1 MGHDERCRDRN
12 YPAKAGVE
20 KECDKGLSSR
30 PDNEIGRIVECVDR
44 HRECG
49 DADEAGRIMDR
60 LVEEKYIDDLR
71 YASAFARD
79 KSSIAGWGAT
89 KIRYMLAAKG
99 IDRETIA
106 AVLQEVDEGKASDRL
121 EKLLSAKVRSLKDD
135 PQCRMKLLRFALG
148 RGYQYDEAAEVID
161 RLLNERD

>member
-1 MGHDERCRDRN
+1 MGEKKMDPQKVADRMRGLCSRREYCRQDIMKKVL
-12 YPAKAGVE
+12 AALG
-20 KECDKGLSSR
+20 
-30 PDNEIGRIVECVDR
+30 
-44 HRECG
+44 G

-60 LVEEKYIDDLR
+60 LVEEKYIDELR

-106 AVLQEVDEGKASDRL
+106 AALQEVDEGKASDRL

-148 RGYQYDEAAEVID
+148 RGYQYDEAAEVIG

>member
-1 MGHDERCRDRN
+1 MGEKIMDPQKVADRMRGLCSRREYCRQDIMKKVL
-12 YPAKAGVE
+12 AALG
-20 KECDKGLSSR
+20 
-30 PDNEIGRIVECVDR
+30 
-44 HRECG
+44 G
-49 DADEAGRIMDR
+49 DADETGRIMDR

-99 IDRETIA
+99 IDRDTIA
-106 AVLQEVDEGKASDRL
+106 AALQEVDEGKASDRL

>member
-1 MGHDERCRDRN
+1 MGEKIMDPQKVADRMRGLCSRREYCRQDIMKKVL
-12 YPAKAGVE
+12 AALG
-20 KECDKGLSSR
+20 
-30 PDNEIGRIVECVDR
+30 
-44 HRECG
+44 G

-106 AVLQEVDEGKASDRL
+106 AALQEVDEDKASDRL

-148 RGYQYDEAAEVID
+148 RGYQYDEAAEVIG

>member
-1 MGHDERCRDRN
+1 MGEKIVDPQKVADRMRGLCSRREYCRQDIMKKVLE
-12 YPAKAGVE
+12 ALG
-20 KECDKGLSSR
+20 
-30 PDNEIGRIVECVDR
+30 
-44 HRECG
+44 G

-79 KSSIAGWGAT
+79 KSSIAGWGVT

-106 AVLQEVDEGKASDRL
+106 AALQEVDEGKASDRL
-121 EKLLSAKVRSLKDD
+121 EKLLSGKVRSLKDD
-135 PQCRMKLLRFALG
+135 PQSRMKLLRFALG
-148 RGYQYDEAAEVID
+148 RGYHYDEAAEVID

>member
-1 MGHDERCRDRN
+1 MDPQKVADRMRGLCSRREYCRQDIMKKVL
-12 YPAKAGVE
+12 AALG
-20 KECDKGLSSR
+20 
-30 PDNEIGRIVECVDR
+30 
-44 HRECG
+44 G

-60 LVEEKYIDDLR
+60 LVEGKYIDDLR

-106 AVLQEVDEGKASDRL
+106 AALQEVDEGKASDRL

-148 RGYQYDEAAEVID
+148 RGYQYDEAAEVIG

>member
-1 MGHDERCRDRN
+1 MGEKIMDPQKVADRMRGLCSRREYCRQDIMKKVL
-12 YPAKAGVE
+12 AALG
-20 KECDKGLSSR
+20 
-30 PDNEIGRIVECVDR
+30 
-44 HRECG
+44 G

-106 AVLQEVDEGKASDRL
+106 AALQEVDEGKASDRL
-121 EKLLSAKVRSLKDD
+121 EKLLYGKVRSLKDD
-135 PQCRMKLLRFALG
+135 PQCSMKLLRFALG

>member
-1 MGHDERCRDRN
+1 MGEKIMEPQKVTDRMRGLCSRREYCRQDIMKKVL
-12 YPAKAGVE
+12 AALG
-20 KECDKGLSSR
+20 
-30 PDNEIGRIVECVDR
+30 
-44 HRECG
+44 G

-89 KIRYMLAAKG
+89 KIRYMLTAKG
-99 IDRETIA
+99 IDRETITA
-106 AVLQEVDEGKASDRL
+106 ALQEVDEDKASDRL

-148 RGYQYDEAAEVID
+148 RGYQYDEAAELID

>member
-1 MGHDERCRDRN
+1 MGEKIMDPQKVADRMRGLCSRREYCRQDIMKKVL
-12 YPAKAGVE
+12 AALG
-20 KECDKGLSSR
+20 
-30 PDNEIGRIVECVDR
+30 
-44 HRECG
+44 G

-60 LVEEKYIDDLR
+60 LVEETYIDDLR

-106 AVLQEVDEGKASDRL
+106 AALQEVDEGKASDRL

-148 RGYQYDEAAEVID
+148 RGYQYDEAAELID

>member
-1 MGHDERCRDRN
+1 MGEKIMDPQKVADRMRGLCSRREYCRQDIMKKVL
-12 YPAKAGVE
+12 AALG
-20 KECDKGLSSR
+20 
-30 PDNEIGRIVECVDR
+30 
-44 HRECG
+44 G

-106 AVLQEVDEGKASDRL
+106 AALQEVDEGKASDRL

-148 RGYQYDEAAEVID
+148 RGYQYDEAAEVIG
-161 RLLNERD
+161 RLFNERD

>member
-1 MGHDERCRDRN
+1 MGEKIMDPQKVADRMRGLCSRREYCRQDIMKKVL
-12 YPAKAGVE
+12 AALG
-20 KECDKGLSSR
+20 
-30 PDNEIGRIVECVDR
+30 
-44 HRECG
+44 G
-49 DADEAGRIMDR
+49 DADQAGRIMDR

-106 AVLQEVDEGKASDRL
+106 AALQEVDEGKASDRL

-148 RGYQYDEAAEVID
+148 RGYQYDEAAELID

>member
-1 MGHDERCRDRN
+1 MGEKIMDPQKVADRMRGLCSRREYCRQDIMKKIL
-12 YPAKAGVE
+12 AALG
-20 KECDKGLSSR
+20 
-30 PDNEIGRIVECVDR
+30 
-44 HRECG
+44 G

-106 AVLQEVDEGKASDRL
+106 AALQEVDEGKASDRL

-148 RGYQYDEAAEVID
+148 RGYQYDEAAEVIG

>member
-1 MGHDERCRDRN
+1 MGEKIMDPQKVADRMRGLCSRREYCRQDIMKKIL
-12 YPAKAGVE
+12 ATLG
-20 KECDKGLSSR
+20 
-30 PDNEIGRIVECVDR
+30 
-44 HRECG
+44 G

-106 AVLQEVDEGKASDRL
+106 AALQEVDEGKASDRL

>member
-1 MGHDERCRDRN
+1 MGEKITDPRKVADRMRGLCSRREYCRQDIMKKVL
-12 YPAKAGVE
+12 AALG
-20 KECDKGLSSR
+20 
-30 PDNEIGRIVECVDR
+30 
-44 HRECG
+44 G

-106 AVLQEVDEGKASDRL
+106 AALQEVDEGKASDRL

-148 RGYQYDEAAEVID
+148 RGYQYDEAAEVIG
-161 RLLNERD
+161 RLLNKRD

>member
-1 MGHDERCRDRN
+1 MGEKITDPRKVADRMRGLCSRREYCRQDIMKKVL
-12 YPAKAGVE
+12 AALG
-20 KECDKGLSSR
+20 
-30 PDNEIGRIVECVDR
+30 
-44 HRECG
+44 G

-106 AVLQEVDEGKASDRL
+106 AALQEVDEGKASDRL
-121 EKLLSAKVRSLKDD
+121 EKLLSGKVRSLKDD
-135 PQCRMKLLRFALG
+135 PQSRMKLLRFALG

>member
-1 MGHDERCRDRN
+1 MGEKIMDPQKVADRMRGLCSRREYCRQDIMKKVL
-12 YPAKAGVE
+12 AAL
-20 KECDKGLSSR
+20 D
-30 PDNEIGRIVECVDR
+30 
-44 HRECG
+44 G
-49 DADEAGRIMDR
+49 DAYEAGRIMDR

-106 AVLQEVDEGKASDRL
+106 AALQEVDEGKASDRL

-148 RGYQYDEAAEVID
+148 RGYQYDEAAEVIG

>member
-1 MGHDERCRDRN
+1 MDPHKVADRMRGLCSRREYCRQDIMKKVL
-12 YPAKAGVE
+12 AALG
-20 KECDKGLSSR
+20 
-30 PDNEIGRIVECVDR
+30 
-44 HRECG
+44 G

-106 AVLQEVDEGKASDRL
+106 AALQEVDEGKASDRL

-135 PQCRMKLLRFALG
+135 LQCRMKLLRFALG

>member
-1 MGHDERCRDRN
+1 MDPQKVADRMRGLCSRREYCRQDIMKKVL
-12 YPAKAGVE
+12 AALG
-20 KECDKGLSSR
+20 
-30 PDNEIGRIVECVDR
+30 
-44 HRECG
+44 G

-79 KSSIAGWGAT
+79 KSSIAGWGVT

-106 AVLQEVDEGKASDRL
+106 AALQEVDEGKASDRL

-148 RGYQYDEAAEVID
+148 RGYQYDEAAEVIG
-161 RLLNERD
+161 RLLNKRD

>member
-1 MGHDERCRDRN
+1 MGEKIMDPQKVADRMRGLCSRREYCRQDIMKKVL
-12 YPAKAGVE
+12 AALG
-20 KECDKGLSSR
+20 
-30 PDNEIGRIVECVDR
+30 
-44 HRECG
+44 G
-49 DADEAGRIMDR
+49 DADETGRIMDR

-106 AVLQEVDEGKASDRL
+106 AALQEVDEGKASDRL